1 MNIFDQMF
9 IKTCFMSFLTSEVC
23 GLPEALIQPTSLII
37 AAASTLSEGFHPN
50 GDLVQILEA

>member
-9 IKTCFMSFLTSEVC
+9 IGTCFMSFLTSEVC
-23 GLPEALIQPTSLII
+23 VLPGALIKPTSLII
-37 AAASTLSEGFHPN
+37 AAASTLSAGLRPN